1 MKLSRLIAPLTVL
14 VLITSSCSWYDNRIT
29 YFNTYYNIQRIMG
42 EMKDEFEY
50 QDENKRTKPR
60 VRVPGLDSA
69 KLIARENKIYQPQ
82 YQFLLA
88 FTIERAK
95 YQPVATKGDS
105 VLLKGS
111 KILANHP
118 KSEYIEGTLFSMA
131 ETYFFRQDWIP
142 SQQKCIELI
151 ESFADG
157 DYSPDAHLLLSKD
170 YLLQKKISLGK
181 QMLSRTVDIA
191 WYKDRYDILSQA
203 YRIQAELALEEGD
216 LDKAVAPYKQAIAQ
230 SEDDAVRAAWQ
241 VEVAS
246 IYYRMGKYDL
256 AEEAFA
262 KVENYT
268 PDLLAQFESRLYRAA
283 CMVQLGRLDEAE
295 QKFKELDDNRNY
307 ADWTSYIAAEKL
319 ALERA
324 RSADLSN
331 PALIA
336 KEKVAD
342 TSFIGR
348 PELMAQNFQ
357 KAMEYFNKH
366 EYEKALVYFAKA
378 KVIRTPVYE
387 VAVKY
392 YSLLKQWE
400 DQNLKLF
407 NFRSMVVDRPGL
419 SDSVKIMTAREM
431 FSMARVHEQLG
442 NTDSA
447 LTYYAMAFDS
457 TAAADPE
464 RARYLYS
471 RVRLVQKDD
480 PDLADSL
487 MEIINEKWPNSPY
500 GKEAGLALGYASDV
514 QPDDALELYRSAQS
528 FRRIS
533 DYVYAG
539 RQLRSIVDKFPQN
552 KYAPKALY
560 ALGMMY
566 ERDVLNTD
574 SALHYYGLLIE
585 KYPKSEYA
593 RDVFASVEYALA
605 KRNNTTVADSVL
617 LRDLDQDLYKRAK
630 AGETDVLEQMIDKNK
645 DALQITGPAGITLPN
660 IPGALPGGSMNDLL
674 QQQLKKVQGVVL
686 PGADS
691 ISVKPPDTT
700 GVPRKP

>member
-1 MKLSRLIAPLTVL
+1 M
-14 VLITSSCSWYDNRIT
+14 
-29 YFNTYYNIQRIMG
+29 
-42 EMKDEFEY
+42 
-50 QDENKRTKPR
+50 
-60 VRVPGLDSA
+60 
-69 KLIARENKIYQPQ
+69 
-82 YQFLLA
+82 
-88 FTIERAK
+88 
-95 YQPVATKGDS
+95 ATKGDS

-342 TSFIGR
+342 TSFYR
-348 PELMAQNFQ
+348 
-357 KAMEYFNKH
+357 KA
-366 EYEKALVYFAKA
+366 
-378 KVIRTPVYE
+378 
-387 VAVKY
+387 
-392 YSLLKQWE
+392 
-400 DQNLKLF
+400 
-407 NFRSMVVDRPGL
+407 
-419 SDSVKIMTAREM
+419 
-431 FSMARVHEQLG
+431 
-442 NTDSA
+442 
-447 LTYYAMAFDS
+447 
-457 TAAADPE
+457 
-464 RARYLYS
+464 
-471 RVRLVQKDD
+471 
-480 PDLADSL
+480 
-487 MEIINEKWPNSPY
+487 
-500 GKEAGLALGYASDV
+500 
-514 QPDDALELYRSAQS
+514 
-528 FRRIS
+528 
-533 DYVYAG
+533 
-539 RQLRSIVDKFPQN
+539 
-552 KYAPKALY
+552 
-560 ALGMMY
+560 
-566 ERDVLNTD
+566 
-574 SALHYYGLLIE
+574 
-585 KYPKSEYA
+585 
-593 RDVFASVEYALA
+593 
-605 KRNNTTVADSVL
+605 
-617 LRDLDQDLYKRAK
+617 
-630 AGETDVLEQMIDKNK
+630 
-645 DALQITGPAGITLPN
+645 
-660 IPGALPGGSMNDLL
+660 
-674 QQQLKKVQGVVL
+674 
-686 PGADS
+686 
-691 ISVKPPDTT
+691 
-700 GVPRKP
+700 